1 VTRGTSSPDP
11 TRNQPSTPVAELEG
25 RVIGR
30 HKALLSDPTV
40 RSWWEARSLR
50 SRLSADQYL
59 RQLGLLLEHLGL
71 SSTEIG
77 ALAKNDPDRL
87 RDMLIRNAA
96 TLKGEGKLDSYVSKF
111 SEGLKSYF
119 RFQRIPFDGYPL
131 LSSVRGASLGD
142 ERVPSPEELGRILDH
157 LSPRGRVIALFMA
170 HSGVRPG
177 VLGAYQ
183 GGNGLRLSDLTELV
197 LDRKKRSFAKVPF
210 VIRVPADLS
219 KTRVAYVT
227 FGTSQ
232 LAQTFLGYLNDR
244 ALGGET
250 LKPDSPVVAGN
261 PVRGVALLSRQGA
274 RYSKGFL
281 STKVIVEEVRSAL
294 QATVSRGVRW
304 RPYVLRAYCSTRL
317 LMAEG
322 AGKITW
328 DLREAILGHDG
339 GVAARY
345 NVGKRWS
352 EELLNEARA
361 AFRRCEP
368 FLSTATIASGSG
380 DGADRVLKA
389 FFEARGLPSQEAA
402 KLDFSSKS
410 NEELV
415 EMFRKLGSAQAP
427 STSPTERAV
436 ATKEVPGLLEQ
447 GWRFVAAL
455 DAERTI
461 LRSP

>member
-1 VTRGTSSPDP
+1 VT
-11 TRNQPSTPVAELEG
+11 ELAG

-30 HKALLSDPTV
+30 HKALLSNPTV

-59 RQLGLLLEHLGL
+59 RQLGLLLERLEL
-71 SSTEIG
+71 TPLEIG
-77 ALAKNDPDRL
+77 ALAKTDPDRL
-87 RDMLIRNAA
+87 RDLLIQDAA
-96 TLKGEGKLDSYVSKF
+96 KLKRDGKLDSYISKF
-111 SEGLKSYF
+111 LEGLKSYF
-119 RFQRIPFDGYPL
+119 RFQRIAFDGYPA
-131 LSSVRGASLGD
+131 LSPVKGASLGN

-157 LSPRGRVIALFMA
+157 LSARGRVIALFFA

-177 VLGAYQ
+177 VLGSYQ
-183 GGNGLRLSDLTELV
+183 GENGLRLSDLPELE
-197 LDRKKRSFAKVPF
+197 LDRRKRSFSKVPF

-232 LAQTFLGYLNDR
+232 LARTLLSYLEDR
-244 ALGGET
+244 ARGGET
-250 LKPDSPVVAGN
+250 LNPDSPVVAGN
-261 PVRGVALLSRQGA
+261 PVRGIALLSRQGA
-274 RYSKGFL
+274 QHSKGFL
-281 STKVIVEEVRSAL
+281 STKVVVEEVRSAL
-294 QATVSRGVRW
+294 QASVPKGVRW

-317 LMAEG
+317 LMAES
-322 AGKITW
+322 AGKITR

-352 EELLNEARA
+352 EELLTDARA
-361 AFRRCEP
+361 AYKRCEP
-368 FLSTATIASGSG
+368 FLSTAAATAGAG
-380 DGADRVLKA
+380 EEADRVLKA
-389 FFEARGLPSQEAA
+389 FFTSRGLPAQEAA
-402 KLDFSSKS
+402 RLDFSSKS
-410 NEELV
+410 DEELA
-415 EMFRKLGSAQAP
+415 EMFRKLGAARPPPEP
-427 STSPTERAV
+427 STERAV
-436 ATKEVPGLLEQ
+436 ATREVPGLLEQ